1 MKKNAII
8 DTSVLLCLH
17 HLNLLQY
24 LNLVFSKVFVPR
36 EVEKE
41 FLTKNKDQ
49 TIQSLRYKYLE
60 GFYQKHS
67 VWFEKCQAYNSDIIK
82 IYQMEKKL
90 DAGEI
95 EVFAQNQERGNNNIL
110 LLDEKQARKVAE
122 KNDLAKN
129 GVLYILAYLDLK
141 FKILKYFTAV
151 DILKEELKTR
161 FSDKIVETVY
171 KIVRDE

>member
-8 DTSVLLCLH
+8 DTSVLICLH
-17 HLNLLQY
+17 HLKLLQN

-41 FLTKNKDQ
+41 FLTKHKEKL
-49 TIQSLRYKYLE
+49 IQSIRYEFLEKFYL
-60 GFYQKHS
+60 KHS

-95 EVFAQNQERGNNNIL
+95 EVFAQNQEKGNNNIL

-122 KNDLAKN
+122 RNNLAKN
-129 GVLYILAYLDLK
+129 GVLYVLAFFDVN
-141 FKILKYFTAV
+141 FKIVNYFEAV
-151 DILKEELKTR
+151 DILRIELNTR
-161 FSDKIVETVY
+161 FSDRIIKTVY
-171 KIVRDE
+171 NTVRNE